1 MSSKLEDNNQN
12 GWDLDDD
19 NDWDDWGD
27 AEDTVAEEETQTKAA
42 VTAAPVNNTTKAENN
57 NSILKNKT
65 ETKVSSENN
74 NSTRVTAE
82 AAPQQQVQ
90 QSRPQQS
97 SGWGSLFGGVVSTV
111 LSTANEL
118 TSTVSHGLDKVIGVP
133 DPAELARINAIEE
146 AKAKTQEQLQQQLPE
161 EERSLTPTNAPAPV
175 FGLGLVN
182 NVTSLGS
189 KVLNTGLDT
198 LEGIGKKTMNILQE
212 NDPLLK
218 NKIKKLGLEQDKPN
232 LSEVLKEAKKENEQ
246 LEQSLKEL
254 SLEKSKALL
263 RFEILFE
270 NNCGL
275 VHLEALEIL
284 SKESQL
290 KIQALKES
298 VSGKALEELLE
309 TINEVKELMEL
320 EDLEGE
326 PENEDYDEEELNN
339 NLKQAI
345 EDIELKIQF
354 EEITSLWSSCCTWL
368 AADDTQN
375 LDSQA
380 VFAKGIISLAE
391 TCALEMLKLHKIAE
405 LLLVK
410 EHHST
415 ANEVDGIVQLC
426 KQFIMHLQSLA
437 NRFASKL
444 SQHSEKD
451 EAKSHI
457 NTLFAEMLQARQ
469 QIEKA
474 FQLFL
479 PILQIG
485 AV

>member
-27 AEDTVAEEETQTKAA
+27 AEDTVAEEDTQTKAA
-42 VTAAPVNNTTKAENN
+42 VTAAAVNNTTKAENN
-57 NSILKNKT
+57 NSILKTKA
-65 ETKVSSENN
+65 ETTNSSENN
-74 NSTRVTAE
+74 NSTRVTAT

-90 QSRPQQS
+90 QSRQQQS
-97 SGWGSLFGGVVSTV
+97 SGWGSLFGGVVSSV

-146 AKAKTQEQLQQQLPE
+146 AKAKTQEQLQQHLPE
-161 EERSLTPTNAPAPV
+161 EERSLTPTNAAPV

-263 RFEILFE
+263 RFEVLFE

-326 PENEDYDEEELNN
+326 AENEDYDQEELNN

-354 EEITSLWSSCCTWL
+354 EEITNLWSSCCSWL
-368 AADDTQN
+368 AADDTQE

-380 VFAKGIISLAE
+380 VFAKGITSLAE

-426 KQFIMHLQSLA
+426 KQFVMHLQTLA
-437 NRFASKL
+437 NRFASQL
-444 SQHSEKD
+444 SQHSEKE